1 MVWLLPAAGFGL
13 LAALLGR
20 RLGPGPRWPFL
31 LLFPVAA
38 ISLLYLAEAV
48 LMAHGRGHGLD
59 LFLAGPAGQA
69 LFALRFVCILMAV
82 VLAQG
87 GRLFVIAA
95 ALALLSLD
103 AGLVFGV
110 LSLFQCAAG
119 PCGAS

>member
-1 MVWLLPAAGFGL
+1 VSALYLADHL
-13 LAALLGR
+13 LAAL
-20 RLGPGPRWPFL
+20 
-31 LLFPVAA
+31 
-38 ISLLYLAEAV
+38 
-48 LMAHGRGHGLD
+48 GRGQGLD
-59 LFLAGPAGQA
+59 LFLAGPGGNA
-69 LFALRFVCILMAV
+69 LFALRFVCILLAL
-82 VLAQG
+82 VLARG